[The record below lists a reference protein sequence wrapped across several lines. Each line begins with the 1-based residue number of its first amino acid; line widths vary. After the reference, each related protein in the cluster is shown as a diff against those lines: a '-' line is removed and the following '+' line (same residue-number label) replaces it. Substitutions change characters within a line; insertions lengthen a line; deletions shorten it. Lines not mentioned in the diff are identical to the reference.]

1 MAAVGM
7 ALNTGG
13 EGGNKNSGG
22 SQDGA
27 RGRCVGLSGGRS
39 RKKFEGADCAI
50 IPPPVLGTLLLNPA
64 LLVARPMR
72 CVVME
77 WV

>member
-1 MAAVGM
+1 
-7 ALNTGG
+7 
-13 EGGNKNSGG
+13 
-22 SQDGA
+22 
-27 RGRCVGLSGGRS
+27 LSGGRS